1 MATLQEFIENTEDV
15 DGIRFNWNVWPATRV
30 EAAKVVLPLACL
42 FSPLRESQTRPVPT
56 VEYEPVVCARQNCR
70 SILNPYCQADYRAR
84 MWVCPF
90 CMNRN
95 AFPANYANISEA
107 ARPYEL
113 QSPGRPINT
122 PPIFLYVIDT
132 CMDEEELNSLKTA
145 ILGSLKLL
153 PPNALV
159 GLITFGRIVSLWEI
173 NANLRS
179 FVFKGSKDYTPK
191 QLQEWLGIR
200 NAVQLQAAGP
210 GMAPMAPM
218 GPAGGGARHAAPG
231 GGGRCPRR
239 SDGRRRRQAQQRR
252 EADAVLHDLI
262 GQLRRDSWR
271 TAQAKRPLRA
281 TGAALSIAVS
291 LLETV
296 YPNCG
301 ARIMLF
307 IGGPCTTG
315 PGMIVDDELKNTIRS
330 HHDIEKDNAKYMKK
344 AMKHYQALAQ
354 RSAVNGHTID
364 ILACALDQTGL
375 HEMKYCVNSTGG
387 LMIMGD
393 SFDSSLFQTSFTRIF
408 AKDAEHNQQLKMAFN
423 AVLEIKTS
431 RELKVA
437 GCIGSCVSMNV
448 RNQYVSD
455 TEIGIG
461 NTAQW
466 KFCSLNSGLATSFY
480 FDVVQTQAQQQGQR
494 GYIQFVTQ
502 YQHVDGYRHVRVT
515 TVGRNFTTTDFA
527 FDQESACVLVARL
540 ACHRAQT
547 ESNGPDVLRWLDRN
561 LIRMCQRFGD
571 FRKDSPE
578 SFQLSPLYS
587 MFPQFIFHLRRSQFI
602 QVFNNSPDETSF
614 YRHSLFREDCYNSL
628 VMIQPTLLAYSFNEP
643 TQPVLLDTS
652 SIHPERILLMDT
664 FFHIVI
670 FSGET
675 IAAWRKANYQAQPEY
690 EAFAQLLEAPVKDA
704 AELMVSRF
712 PLPRYIVCD
721 QGSSQARFLL
731 SKVNPS
737 TTHNSA
743 AAMGGGYYG
752 GAGGAGGDAAGAVLT
767 DDVSLQVFMEH
778 LKKLAVSSSAAT

>member
-1 MATLQEFIENTEDV
+1 
-15 DGIRFNWNVWPATRV
+15 
-30 EAAKVVLPLACL
+30 
-42 FSPLRESQTRPVPT
+42 
-56 VEYEPVVCARQNCR
+56 
-70 SILNPYCQADYRAR
+70 

-95 AFPANYANISEA
+95 AFPAHYASISETC
-107 ARPYEL
+107 RPYEL
-113 QSPGRPINT
+113 QYTTLDYKIARAPIST

-132 CMDEEELNSLKTA
+132 CIDEEELNSLKA
-145 ILGSLKLL
+145 SILASLKLL
-153 PPNALV
+153 PANALV

-173 NANLRS
+173 NPNLRS

-200 NAVQLQAAGP
+200 NGVQLQQAP
-210 GMAPMAPM
+210 PMAQHPN
-218 GPAGGGARHAAPG
+218 AAAAAAAQMNSNINKHNSAHKFLQPI
-231 GGGRCPRR
+231 
-239 SDGRRRRQAQQRR
+239 SQA
-252 EADAVLHDLI
+252 DTVLNDLI

-281 TGAALSIAVS
+281 TGSALSIAVS
-291 LLETV
+291 LLEIV

-315 PGMIVDDELKNTIRS
+315 PGMIIDDELKNTIRS

-393 SFDSSLFQTSFTRIF
+393 SFDSSLFKTSFTRIF
-408 AKDAEHNQQLKMAFN
+408 SKDDDGKLKMAFN

-431 RELKVA
+431 RELKVS

-466 KFCSLNSGLATSFY
+466 KFCSLTSSLATSFY
-480 FDVVQTQAQQQGQR
+480 FDIVQTQATNQQR

-502 YQHVDGYRHVRVT
+502 YQNVDGFRHVRVT
-515 TVGRNFTTTDFA
+515 TVGRNFTNTDFA

-561 LIRMCQRFGD
+561 LIRMCQRFGE

-652 SIHPERILLMDT
+652 SIHPERVLLMDT

-670 FSGET
+670 FHGET
-675 IAAWRKANYQAQPEY
+675 IAAWKKANYHTQPGY
-690 EAFAQLLEAPVKDA
+690 ETFAQLLEAPIKDA
-704 AELMVSRF
+704 NDLMLNRF

-737 TTHNSA
+737 TTHNSS
-743 AAMGGGYYG
+743 MGYYG
-752 GAGGAGGDAAGAVLT
+752 GDGGAAPVLT

-778 LKKLAVSSSAAT
+778 LKKLAVSSAST

>member
-1 MATLQEFIENTEDV
+1 
-15 DGIRFNWNVWPATRV
+15 
-30 EAAKVVLPLACL
+30 
-42 FSPLRESQTRPVPT
+42 
-56 VEYEPVVCARQNCR
+56 
-70 SILNPYCQADYRAR
+70 
-84 MWVCPF
+84 MWICPF

-95 AFPANYANISEA
+95 PFPAHYSQISETC
-107 ARPYEL
+107 RPYEL
-113 QSPGRPINT
+113 QYSTLDYKILRAPIPT

-132 CMDEEELNSLKTA
+132 CMEEEELNSLKQS
-145 ILGSLKLL
+145 ILTSLKLL
-153 PPNALV
+153 PHNALV
-159 GLITFGRIVSLWEI
+159 GLITFGRIISLWEI
-173 NANLRS
+173 NSNLRS
-179 FVFKGSKDYTPK
+179 FVFKGSKDYTAK

-200 NAVQLQAAGP
+200 NAVQVMQQAPQHPNAAMNVNKHNNAHKFLQP
-210 GMAPMAPM
+210 I
-218 GPAGGGARHAAPG
+218 
-231 GGGRCPRR
+231 
-239 SDGRRRRQAQQRR
+239 SQA
-252 EADAVLHDLI
+252 DNVLNDLI
-262 GQLRRDSWR
+262 GQLSRDTWR
-271 TAQAKRPLRA
+271 TAQAKRSLRA
-281 TGAALSIAVS
+281 TGSALSIAVS
-291 LLETV
+291 LLEIV

-315 PGMIVDDELKNTIRS
+315 PGMIIDDELKNTIRS
-330 HHDIEKDNAKYMKK
+330 HHDIEKDAAKYMKK

-364 ILACALDQTGL
+364 IMACALDQTGL

-393 SFDSSLFQTSFTRIF
+393 SFDSSLFKTSFQRIF
-408 AKDAEHNQQLKMAFN
+408 AKDGEGCLKMAFN

-431 RELKVA
+431 RELKVS

-466 KFCSLNSGLATSFY
+466 KFCSLTSGLTTSFY
-480 FDVVQTQAQQQGQR
+480 FDIVQTQAMNQQQR

-502 YQHVDGYRHVRVT
+502 YQGVDGYRHVRVT
-515 TVGRNFTTTDFA
+515 TVGRNFTNTDFA

-561 LIRMCQRFGD
+561 LIRICQRFGE
-571 FRKDSPE
+571 FHKDSPE

-628 VMIQPTLLAYSFNEP
+628 VMIQPTLLAYSFTEP

-652 SIHPERILLMDT
+652 SIMTERILLMDT

-670 FSGET
+670 FHGET
-675 IAAWRKANYQAQPEY
+675 IAAWKKANYHNQPGY
-690 EAFAQLLEAPVKDA
+690 EGFAKLLEAPINDA
-704 AELMVSRF
+704 NDLMLNRF

-737 TTHNSA
+737 TTHNST
-743 AAMGGGYYG
+743 MGY
-752 GAGGAGGDAAGAVLT
+752 GDAGGAVLT
-767 DDVSLQVFMEH
+767 DDVSLQLFMEH

>member
-1 MATLQEFIENTEDV
+1 ME
-15 DGIRFNWNVWPATRV
+15 
-30 EAAKVVLPLACL
+30 
-42 FSPLRESQTRPVPT
+42 
-56 VEYEPVVCARQNCR
+56 
-70 SILNPYCQADYRAR
+70 
-84 MWVCPF
+84 
-90 CMNRN
+90 
-95 AFPANYANISEA
+95 
-107 ARPYEL
+107 
-113 QSPGRPINT
+113 
-122 PPIFLYVIDT
+122 
-132 CMDEEELNSLKTA
+132 EEELNSLKSS
-145 ILGSLKLL
+145 ILTSIKLL
-153 PPNALV
+153 PANSLV
-159 GLITFGRIVSLWEI
+159 GLISFGRIISLWEI
-173 NANLRS
+173 NSKLRS

-200 NAVQLQAAGP
+200 NAVHVQQTPQHPNAQMNVNKNNNTHKFLQPISQADHVLNDIINQLG
-210 GMAPMAPM
+210 
-218 GPAGGGARHAAPG
+218 
-231 GGGRCPRR
+231 
-239 SDGRRRRQAQQRR
+239 
-252 EADAVLHDLI
+252 
-262 GQLRRDSWR
+262 RDSWQ
-271 TAQAKRPLRA
+271 TAQAKRSIRS
-281 TGAALSIAVS
+281 TGSALSIAVS
-291 LLETV
+291 LLEIA

-307 IGGPCTTG
+307 IGGPCTSG
-315 PGMIVDDELKNTIRS
+315 PGIIVDDDLKNTIRS

-364 ILACALDQTGL
+364 IYACALDQTGL

-393 SFDSSLFQTSFTRIF
+393 SFDSSLFKTSFNRIF
-408 AKDAEHNQQLKMAFN
+408 AKENDQLKMAFN
-423 AVLEIKTS
+423 AVVEIKTS
-431 RELKVA
+431 RELKVS

-466 KFCSLNSGLATSFY
+466 KFCSLSPGLTTSFY
-480 FDVVQTQAQQQGQR
+480 FDIVQTQVANPQQR
-494 GYIQFVTQ
+494 GYIQFITQ
-502 YQHVDGYRHVRVT
+502 YQGMDGYRHVRVT
-515 TVGRNFTTTDFA
+515 TVGRTFTNTDFA
-527 FDQESACVLVARL
+527 FDQESSCVLMARL

-561 LIRMCQRFGD
+561 LIRLCQRFGE

-614 YRHSLFREDCYNSL
+614 YRHCLFRQDCYNSL
-628 VMIQPTLLAYSFNEP
+628 VMIQPTLLAYSFDEP

-670 FSGET
+670 FYGET
-675 IAAWRKANYQAQPEY
+675 IAAWKKANYHEQPGYEY
-690 EAFAQLLEAPVKDA
+690 FAQLIAAPINDA
-704 AELMVSRF
+704 NDLMLNRF

-721 QGSSQARFLL
+721 QNSSQARFLL

-737 TTHNSA
+737 LTHNST
-743 AAMGGGYYG
+743 MGGYYG
-752 GAGGAGGDAAGAVLT
+752 DNASAPVLT

-778 LKKLAVSSSAAT
+778 LKKLAVTSSAST